1 MDRELHRDEAGL
13 LDRVYSLISLMNG
26 FPDEVSDEEAEGI
39 VRVLPHD
46 TANAVTALFRPR
58 VRRASLAFFKMLGSW
73 LERARRVREEGGKVI
88 LVPFNFPVE
97 AIHVFRRAVP
107 VTSEVLTTLGVVALE
122 GQGERYWDFA
132 MSLGLPDN
140 LCSANTV
147 ELGSILT
154 ERDFAPDAIV
164 QAAVGG
170 CDVNSK
176 IHEFVAHYLGIPQ
189 FILEKP
195 TECTSRGRRRYLQ
208 NFISLMEQ
216 LQEFIG
222 EELEEERMRE
232 VMELANR
239 CTDLQNE
246 IWELHRNIP
255 NPVPN
260 VFALFSYGTRF
271 SCWGREEGVRTLEEM
286 RDSILRMMRSGD
298 IPERERARC
307 IWIYTGYYFDFLG
320 FFDWMEEQGISYL
333 GDGLDL
339 FFPAR
344 VDTSGLESMIEGMA
358 EAAWNMPMTRQVGG
372 DSMWARWL
380 DDVIYAIRDLGAD
393 CAIYS
398 GHHSC
403 KQTWSVF
410 AAVRNEIARRAG
422 VPTLCLQGDSWI
434 RRMTPM
440 SVLQEEISRFVDT
453 VVCPVGR
460 KRRERRRRGSFR
472 LSGSPA
478 EG

>member
-1 MDRELHRDEAGL
+1 MVEDLNRGEVGL
-13 LDRVYSLISLMNG
+13 LNRVYSLISLMDR
-26 FPDEVSDEEAEGI
+26 FPEEVSDEEAEGVI
-39 VRVLPHD
+39 KVLPGD
-46 TANAVTALFRPR
+46 TARALTALFQPR
-58 VRRASLAFFKMLGSW
+58 VRRASLAFFRMLGSW
-73 LERARRVREEGGKVI
+73 LESARRVREEGGKVI

-140 LCSANTV
+140 LCSANAV
-147 ELGSILT
+147 ELGSVLS

-176 IHEFVAHYLGIPQ
+176 IHEFVSHYLGIPQ

-208 NFISLMEQ
+208 NFKQLMER

-232 VMELANR
+232 VMENANR
-239 CTDLQNE
+239 CVELQNE
-246 IWELHRNIP
+246 IWEMHRGVP

-260 VFALFSYGTRF
+260 VYALFSYGTRF
-271 SCWGREEGVRTLEEM
+271 SCWGREEGVRTLETM
-286 RDSILRMMRSGD
+286 RDSVLDMLRSGD
-298 IPERERARC
+298 VPEEERARC
-307 IWIYTGYYFDFLG
+307 VWIYTGYYFDFLG
-320 FFDWMEEQGISYL
+320 FFSWMEERGISYL

-344 VDTSGLESMIEGMA
+344 TDTSSMESMLEGMA

-372 DSMWARWL
+372 DSMWVRWL
-380 DDVIYAIRDLGAD
+380 DDVIFAIKDLGAN

-410 AAVRNEIARRAG
+410 AAVRNEITRRAA

-434 RRMTPM
+434 RRMTPI

-453 VVCPVGR
+453 VVAPSG
-460 KRRERRRRGSFR
+460 RRRRAARRRG
-472 LSGSPA
+472 
-478 EG
+478 